1 MGLVKSKI
9 KALFKN
15 CQFCIHCVYMSL
27 TWTIDLKVIPLC
39 VNKKGKVTVKVHLS
53 LTDYPKV
60 TQETGMFYTEQ
71 DTWSTISDLVGCS
84 TPNCAFLVPV
94 STKIYFNADL
104 QNFRI
109 GRPRTDAVFLFIFS
123 RWFETFGRNEV

>member
-1 MGLVKSKI
+1 MVINLKIHSEHNRLKRVVKSKI
-9 KALFKN
+9 KALFRN
-15 CQFCIHCVYMSL
+15 CQFCINCVNMSL
-27 TWTIDLKVIPLC
+27 TWTIDLKVSPLC

-104 QNFRI
+104 QNFAYQK
-109 GRPRTDAVFLFIFS
+109 TVY
-123 RWFETFGRNEV
+123 